1 MVPGPNLNR
10 PNDRHFLLASTLI
23 DYVTG
28 NRLENGTCSFK
39 LPGVSQNT
47 DSLVGWEISCE
58 PVDVT

>member
-1 MVPGPNLNR
+1 MVPGPNLNW

-28 NRLENGTCSFK
+28 NRLENGTCGFK
-39 LPGVSQNT
+39 LPGVSPNA
-47 DSLVGWEISCE
+47 DFLVGWEISFE